1 MNINDRVRNKANGRN
16 VYIYSLKEYY
26 NEIYINNDGKERI
39 VSILLINTSELYYL
53 ERKNAM

>member
-1 MNINDRVRNKANGRN
+1 LNINDRVRNKANGRN

-26 NEIYINNDGKERI
+26 NEIYINNDGKE
-39 VSILLINTSELYYL
+39 SILFINTSELYYL